1 MAHKSKRARKHD
13 PAREK
18 QAHSDCLTVRTH
30 YPTLVF
36 PLYSSLWYRWTLF
49 GEWLVGRADRG
60 KLEITETLSRAD
72 IAHRTAR
79 FFLKNYPRSI
89 RVFGIHEREIKQSKD
104 TGNNVT
110 FLSLPPPK
118 KLAIKSQIEKG
129 KMGFFPRAGLG
140 IWLLDCF
147 STTRVVRATHTEEP
161 ISRLCLERGACNLL
175 TILGRFRPTNTHYP
189 FRPVGVQFLQFGL

>member
-30 YPTLVF
+30 SPTLVF
-36 PLYSSLWYRWTLF
+36 PLYSSLWSRWTLF

-72 IAHRTAR
+72 IAHHTAR

-104 TGNNVT
+104 TGNKVT
-110 FLSLPPPK
+110 FLSLPPQK

-129 KMGFFPRAGLG
+129 KNGFF
-140 IWLLDCF
+140 
-147 STTRVVRATHTEEP
+147 SE
-161 ISRLCLERGACNLL
+161 
-175 TILGRFRPTNTHYP
+175 GRFGNLT
-189 FRPVGVQFLQFGL
+189 LGLFFDD